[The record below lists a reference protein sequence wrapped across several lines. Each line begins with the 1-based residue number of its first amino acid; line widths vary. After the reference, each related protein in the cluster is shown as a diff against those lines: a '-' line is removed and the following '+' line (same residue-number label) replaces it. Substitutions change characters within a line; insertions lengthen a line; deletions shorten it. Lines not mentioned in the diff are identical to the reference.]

1 MKTDGIRSRVAWAIL
16 LFGFV
21 WIVISA
27 LIHPDDIRE
36 YIDSLAESEGV
47 SES

>member
-16 LFGFV
+16 LFGLV
-21 WIVISA
+21 WLFIA
-27 LIHPDDIRE
+27 GKIHPDDIRE
-36 YIDSLAESEGV
+36 FADSLAESREV